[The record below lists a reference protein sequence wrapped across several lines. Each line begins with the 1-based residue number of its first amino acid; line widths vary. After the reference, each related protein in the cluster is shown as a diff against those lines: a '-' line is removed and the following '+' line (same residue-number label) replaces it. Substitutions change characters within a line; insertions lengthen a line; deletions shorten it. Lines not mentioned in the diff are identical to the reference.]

1 MGAEPTDEDPLAGLP
16 VFGPETLGRH
26 SVLEQLA
33 LRLRALGKHPREL
46 QEVLGLSDTEL
57 LALHYDFEKSLRPV
71 QRFPPVAWETDL
83 TLGGR
88 GAGKTHKGAGA
99 VLREAQAD
107 PEARILIVG
116 PTYTEII
123 KNQLEGP
130 SGLMTLSPPW
140 FKITQKHHKR
150 SKKQIICPNG
160 VVIDYLPAQKADKF
174 RGYGYTLEWLD
185 EVAAWDK
192 DPVDVIKECWRVGR
206 GTTARMRRL
215 GLSPRKVI
223 TTTPKPTPVFKHLVE
238 EQREG
243 LVVTQTSTF
252 DNAQHLDASYI
263 RMAKRLAGTTEGE
276 QEFLGKLRF
285 NLDPAIYRKVNW
297 NRSRIKSLEHMP
309 PRPETP
315 GDWMPAKYARRHGT
329 KISTLFD
336 FIVISN
342 DPGTGEKKTADEHGI
357 VVEGFRWEPDGL
369 LHTYVLADLSF
380 KSPEPS
386 AWAKV
391 SVKAH
396 HAWKGYAPPKRT
408 WVFAES
414 NTGGNMVRGAIKA
427 VDGSVPVR
435 TRRAGHGTGGKAQRA
450 TPSSMLAEADLVHMV
465 GRHQRL
471 EDQLSRFT
479 GQEGGHARDDR
490 ADAFAWPIFLY
501 VAPRR
506 EMRGAAGVDGS
517 MEEAEEDESEE

>member
-1 MGAEPTDEDPLAGLP
+1 MAGEPTDEDPLAGLP

-26 SVLEQLA
+26 SVLEQIA
-33 LRLRALGKHPREL
+33 LRLREVGKHPREL
-46 QEVLGLSDTEL
+46 QEAMGLTDTEL

-99 VLREAQAD
+99 VLREAMAD

-116 PTYTEII
+116 PTYTEIM

-150 SKKQIICPNG
+150 FKKQIICPNG
-160 VVIDYLPAQKADKF
+160 VPIDYLPAQKADKF

-192 DPVDVIKECWRVGR
+192 DPVDVLKECWRVGR

-238 EQREG
+238 ELREG

-276 QEFLGKLRF
+276 QEFLGRLRF
-285 NLDPAIYRKVNW
+285 NLDPALYRRVNW
-297 NRSRIKSLEHMP
+297 NKHRVQRFEDI
-309 PRPETP
+309 
-315 GDWMPAKYARRHGT
+315 PARAGKH
-329 KISTLFD
+329 LFD
-336 FIVISN
+336 IVVVSV
-342 DPGTGEKKTADEHGI
+342 DPATGEVKTSDLHGI
-357 VVEGFRWEPDGL
+357 VAEGIREEADGL
-369 LHTYVLADLSF
+369 LHTYVLADRSLRA
-380 KSPEPS
+380 PEPS
-386 AWAKV
+386 AWAKAA
-391 SVKAH
+391 VKTYH
-396 HAWKGYAPPKRT
+396 DYRKYAPEGRS
-408 WVFAES
+408 WVFAET
-414 NTGGNMVRGAIKA
+414 NTGGSMVRSTVRQQDATVKFRGLRARQSKA
-427 VDGSVPVR
+427 ERASPVSALCE
-435 TRRAGHGTGGKAQRA
+435 AG
-450 TPSSMLAEADLVHMV
+450 LVHMV
-465 GRHQRL
+465 GKHHHL
-471 EDQLSRFT
+471 EDQLSKFT
-479 GQEGGHARDDR
+479 GKEGGHARDDR

-501 VAPRR
+501 VAPKRQNH
-506 EMRGAAGVDGS
+506 GAAGRAD
-517 MEEAEEDESEE
+517 EEEDEE